1 MSDDEEDYMSE
12 AFLAKCVPEDV
23 RPGLKR
29 VSQNLYPN
37 FCFQETFFSEEFF
50 FNFVYL
56 IDEQRNEYITYVPHC
71 PGNEIW

>member
-29 VSQNLYPN
+29 VSQNLFPN
-37 FCFQETFFSEEFF
+37 FYFQETFFSQVVF
-50 FNFVYL
+50 L
-56 IDEQRNEYITYVPHC
+56 TLSI
-71 PGNEIW
+71 